1 MDIAPLVGLF
11 LAMAALNVGLFG
23 WLRADITALRDRMAV
38 LEKELRGDMAALRDC
53 MAGLEKE
60 LRGDMAALRDRMAGL
75 EKELRGDMAA
85 LRERMA
91 RLEGALTG
99 VSPNSPAAANLGADD
114 PDPEPR
120 P

>member
-1 MDIAPLVGLF
+1 MEIAPLVGLF

-23 WLRADITALRDRMAV
+23 WLRADIAALRDR
-38 LEKELRGDMAALRDC
+38 

-60 LRGDMAALRDRMAGL
+60 LRADMAALRDRMAGL

-99 VSPNSPAAANLGADD
+99 VSPNSPAAAHLGADD
-114 PDPEPR
+114 PDPDSR

>member
-1 MDIAPLVGLF
+1 MDIAPMVGLF

-23 WLRADITALRDRMAV
+23 WLR
-38 LEKELRGDMAALRDC
+38 GDMAALC
-53 MAGLEKE
+53 
-60 LRGDMAALRDRMAGL
+60 DRMAGL

-91 RLEGALTG
+91 RLEGVLTG

-114 PDPEPR
+114 PDPDSR

>member
-1 MDIAPLVGLF
+1 MEIAPLVGLF
-11 LAMAALNVGLFG
+11 LAMAALDVGLFG
-23 WLRADITALRDRMAV
+23 WLRSDLTRIETGLRSDLTRIETDLRADIVALRERV
-38 LEKELRGDMAALRDC
+38 
-53 MAGLEKE
+53 AGLETE
-60 LRGDMAALRDRMAGL
+60 LRT
-75 EKELRGDMAA
+75 DMAA

-114 PDPEPR
+114 PDPDSR

>member
-11 LAMAALNVGLFG
+11 LAMAALNVGLFSWLRADMRSG
-23 WLRADITALRDRMAV
+23 QTDLRADIT
-38 LEKELRGDMAALRDC
+38 
-53 MAGLEKE
+53 
-60 LRGDMAALRDRMAGL
+60 ALRDRMAGL
-75 EKELRGDMAA
+75 EKELRGDMVA

-99 VSPNSPAAANLGADD
+99 VSPNSPAAAHLGADD